1 MDMCGLQDKP
11 VLDGT
16 TPLAVLEILAQLR
29 LEVAQLRGEV
39 VPLRVEDLELRQQ
52 VGYFKAMHT
61 AATERLETVRE
72 ELDQVRGENRQL
84 KADLFGRR
92 SQTTSAVDRSNDL
105 DDPHT

>member
-1 MDMCGLQDKP
+1 MDMCDLKDKA

-39 VPLRVEDLELRQQ
+39 ARLRVENLELRQQ

-61 AATERLETVRE
+61 AATERLEAVRE

-92 SQTTSAVDRSNDL
+92 TEKSSAIDRS
-105 DDPHT
+105 